1 MYFQIKKLI
10 LWPKKEGLTYKEI
23 PFELGMVNVITGSS
37 RTGKSAI
44 IPIVDYCL
52 GSKECAIPV
61 NIIRDAC
68 SWFGVIIKTKDTEML
83 LARRE
88 PGVKKS
94 TDDMMFVVDKEV
106 DVPTFPQK
114 NNNRERV
121 CRTLDEIAKIT
132 FQSLDED
139 ESNGFNLRPSF
150 RDMMAFS
157 YQPQN
162 IIANAN
168 TLFYKADTM
177 EHRQKLINIFPYVLG
192 AVDGDVLGK
201 RKRLSILEKELMK
214 KEKELENLKRVSA
227 KWDIEIKGWLKAAQ
241 GVGLLDKKLKF
252 DKLTYNICLEYLEE
266 VGEKNIDNIAV
277 SAEGIELVAKNIIEL
292 REQERKISR
301 ELAILSNRKREMA
314 SFFNN
319 ISDYKKNLSIQRDR
333 LEIAN
338 WISELTTGASNCPF
352 CGSKHNN
359 TGELQTLLENLK
371 GIEAEADTAGEIP
384 VAFEREFTI
393 VNAEIKTLSEELAGV
408 QNSLKLMERE
418 QESKKRYGYTLE
430 EISKFIGKAQYAK
443 ETFKSIVDDSEL
455 DKSIQVLKEEI
466 ERLQKEVNEYAIE
479 RRINKAL
486 GDIQNKIMA
495 KLPHLDLEN
504 PYNQVKLD
512 YKNLTLKI
520 DNNGRLDYLWQIG
533 SGSNWISYHLATI
546 LSMQEFAVDGFN
558 SPLAQ
563 FIIIDQPSQV
573 YFPRK
578 LANSEDVDSE
588 QKLKDEDI
596 IAVSKMFKVMGESIK
611 KHNQN
616 LQVIV
621 LEHADEEVWEGI
633 ENIHK
638 VCEWRDGK
646 QKLIPAEWLD

>member
-10 LWPKKEGLTYKEI
+10 LWPKKEGFTYKEI
-23 PFELGMVNVITGSS
+23 PFELGMVNVITGAS

-68 SWFGVIIKTKDTEML
+68 SWFGVVIKTKDTEML

-88 PGVKKS
+88 PGDKKS

-106 DVPTFPQK
+106 DIPTMPQK

-177 EHRQKLINIFPYVLG
+177 EHRQKLINIFPYILG

-201 RKRLSILEKELMK
+201 RKRLAILEKELIK
-214 KEKELENLKRVSA
+214 KEKELENLKKVSA

-241 GVGLLDKKLKF
+241 GVGLLDKGLKF
-252 DKLTYNICLEYLEE
+252 DNLTYDMCLEYLEE

-292 REQERKISR
+292 RVRERRISH
-301 ELAILSNRKREMA
+301 ELAILSNRKREMI
-314 SFFNN
+314 SFFDN

-338 WISELTTGASNCPF
+338 WLSELTIESSNCPF

-359 TGELQTLLENLK
+359 IDKLQTLLENLK
-371 GIEAEADTAGEIP
+371 GIELEADTASEIP
-384 VAFEREFTI
+384 VAFEREFAI
-393 VNAEIKTLSEELAGV
+393 VNGEIKTLSEELSGV
-408 QNSLKLMERE
+408 QNSLKLMECE

-443 ETFKSIVDDSEL
+443 ETYKSIVDDSEL
-455 DKSIQVLKEEI
+455 DKNIQALKEEI

-479 RRINKAL
+479 QRINKAL

-546 LSMQEFAVDGFN
+546 LSMQEFAVDSSN

-611 KHNQN
+611 KHSQN

-646 QKLIPAEWLD
+646 QKLIPSEWLE

>member
-10 LWPKKEGLTYKEI
+10 LWPEKENLPYKEI
-23 PFELGMVNVITGSS
+23 SFELGSVNVITGSS

-68 SWFGVIIKTKDTEML
+68 SWFGLVVKTSNCEML

-88 PGVKKS
+88 PGAQKS
-94 TDDMMFVVDKEV
+94 TDDMMFIIDNTIKIPEV
-106 DVPTFPQK
+106 PQK

-121 CRTLDEIAKIT
+121 CRALDEMAKIT
-132 FQSLDED
+132 FQSLNE
-139 ESNGFNLRPSF
+139 ESENGFNSRPSF

-192 AVDGDVLGK
+192 AIDADVLEK
-201 RKRLSILEKELMK
+201 KKRLEKLQKELIK
-214 KEKELENLKRVSA
+214 KEKELEQLKKVSA
-227 KWDIEIKGWLKAAQ
+227 KWDIEIKSWLKEAQ
-241 GVGLLDKKLKF
+241 SVGLLDKSLNF
-252 DKLTYNICLEYLEE
+252 DNLSYERCLEYLSE
-266 VGEKNIDNIAV
+266 VSNKSIDSI
-277 SAEGIELVAKNIIEL
+277 SISKEGIELVGDSINEL
-292 REQERKISR
+292 RKKEREISY
-301 ELAILSNRKREMA
+301 ELSILSSRKREMKRFRD
-314 SFFNN
+314 S
-319 ISDYKKNLSIQRDR
+319 ISEYQDTLAVQKDR
-333 LEIAN
+333 LEIAS
-338 WISELTTGASNCPF
+338 WLSEFAKKSNLCPF
-352 CGSKHNN
+352 CGFEHSNDDKFD
-359 TGELQTLLENLK
+359 EMIKNLHEIE
-371 GIEAEADTAGEIP
+371 IEASNIDEIP
-384 VAFEREFTI
+384 VAFEREAVMVDNDI
-393 VNAEIKTLSEELAGV
+393 KECVEKINAIHSSIILLEKE
-408 QNSLKLMERE
+408 
-418 QESKKRYGYTLE
+418 KRDKRKYSYTLE
-430 EISKFIGKAQYAK
+430 EISKFIGRAQYAK
-443 ETFKSIVDDSEL
+443 DTFESVIEDGEL
-455 DKSIQVLKEEI
+455 ENYINKINSEI
-466 ERLQKEVNEYAIE
+466 EQLKIEVNERAIAKK
-479 RRINKAL
+479 IDAAL
-486 GDIQNKIMA
+486 VEIQKKIMS

-504 PYNQVKLD
+504 PYNAVKLD

-520 DNNGRLDYLWQIG
+520 DNNGRMDYLWQIG

-546 LSMQEFAVDGFN
+546 LAMHEFAKTKKD

-578 LANSEDVDSE
+578 LSDTVVDGED
-588 QKLKDEDI
+588 QKLEDEDI
-596 IAVSKMFKVMGESIK
+596 TAVNKMFKVMSDSIV
-611 KHNQN
+611 KHNNNIQI
-616 LQVIV
+616 IV
-621 LEHADEEVWEGI
+621 LEHADEEVWEGV

>member
-10 LWPKKEGLTYKEI
+10 LWPKKEGFTYKEI
-23 PFELGMVNVITGSS
+23 PFELGKVNVITGAS

-68 SWFGVIIKTKDTEML
+68 SWFGVVIKTKDTEML

-88 PGVKKS
+88 PGDKKS

-106 DVPTFPQK
+106 DIPTMPQK

-139 ESNGFNLRPSF
+139 QSNGFNLRPSF

-214 KEKELENLKRVSA
+214 KEKELENLKRISA

-241 GVGLLDKKLKF
+241 GVGLLDKELKF
-252 DKLTYNICLEYLEE
+252 DKLTYDICLEYLEE

-277 SAEGIELVAKNIIEL
+277 SAEGIELVAKNIIAL

-479 RRINKAL
+479 QRINKAL

-546 LSMQEFAVDGFN
+546 LSMQEFAVDSFN

-578 LANSEDVDSE
+578 LANSEDADIE

>member
-10 LWPKKEGLTYKEI
+10 LWPKKEGFTYKEI
-23 PFELGMVNVITGSS
+23 PFELGMVNVITGAS

-68 SWFGVIIKTKDTEML
+68 SWFGVVIKTKDTEML

-88 PGVKKS
+88 PGDKKS

-106 DVPTFPQK
+106 DIPTMPQK

-177 EHRQKLINIFPYVLG
+177 EHRQKLINIFPYILG

-201 RKRLSILEKELMK
+201 RKRLAILEKELIK
-214 KEKELENLKRVSA
+214 KEKELENLKKVSA

-241 GVGLLDKKLKF
+241 GVGLLDKGLKF
-252 DKLTYNICLEYLEE
+252 DNLTYDMCLEYLEE

-292 REQERKISR
+292 RVRERRISH
-301 ELAILSNRKREMA
+301 ELAILSNRKREMI
-314 SFFNN
+314 SFFDN

-338 WISELTTGASNCPF
+338 WLSELTIESSNCPF

-359 TGELQTLLENLK
+359 TDELQTLLENLK
-371 GIEAEADTAGEIP
+371 GIELEADTASEIP
-384 VAFEREFTI
+384 VAFEREFAI
-393 VNAEIKTLSEELAGV
+393 VNGEIKTLSEELSGV
-408 QNSLKLMERE
+408 QNSLKLMECE

-443 ETFKSIVDDSEL
+443 ETYKSIVDDSEL
-455 DKSIQVLKEEI
+455 DKNIQALKEEI

-479 RRINKAL
+479 QRINKAL

-546 LSMQEFAVDGFN
+546 LSMQEFAVDSSN

-611 KHNQN
+611 KHSQN

-646 QKLIPAEWLD
+646 QKLIPSEWLE

>member
-10 LWPKKEGLTYKEI
+10 LWPKKEGFTYKEI
-23 PFELGMVNVITGSS
+23 PFELGMVNVITGAS

-68 SWFGVIIKTKDTEML
+68 SWFGVVIKTKDTEML

-88 PGVKKS
+88 PGDKKS

-106 DVPTFPQK
+106 DIPTMPQK

-177 EHRQKLINIFPYVLG
+177 EHRQKLINIFPYILG

-201 RKRLSILEKELMK
+201 RKRLAILEKELIK
-214 KEKELENLKRVSA
+214 KEKELENLKKVSA

-241 GVGLLDKKLKF
+241 GVGLLDKGLKF
-252 DKLTYNICLEYLEE
+252 DNLTYDMCLEYLEE

-292 REQERKISR
+292 RARERKISH
-301 ELAILSNRKREMA
+301 ELAIMSNRKREMT
-314 SFFNN
+314 SFFDN

-338 WISELTTGASNCPF
+338 WLSELTIESSNCPF

-359 TGELQTLLENLK
+359 IDKLQTLLENLK
-371 GIEAEADTAGEIP
+371 GIELEADTAGEIP
-384 VAFEREFTI
+384 VAFEREFAI
-393 VNAEIKTLSEELAGV
+393 VNGEIKTLSEELAGV

-443 ETFKSIVDDSEL
+443 ETFKSIVDDSEI
-455 DKSIQVLKEEI
+455 DKSIQLLKEEI

-479 RRINKAL
+479 QRINKAL

-546 LSMQEFAVDGFN
+546 LSMQEFAVDSSN

-611 KHNQN
+611 KHSQN

-646 QKLIPAEWLD
+646 QKLIPSEWLE